1 MVKLIRIVSDDN
13 CNFNANLD
21 AGIKLGENSSIAL
34 QNLTF
39 ENKYAT
45 LSINNSNRL
54 IEFNLDTNNNQSNI
68 PDLPGQPTPPFLTIN
83 KKLSV
88 GEYNKDN
95 YKDFYEDLQTNLN
108 NTLSVDYNLETQDIY
123 SSFLIDYISNPNRP
137 EIKYKYSPLSLL
149 FNLNNIDERQE
160 EYDKLFEISEGSVLD
175 ISDDM
180 TDNYANFNN
189 ITNQGEATQLF
200 EHYIYPISE
209 VGQWCKGS
217 AFFGCSVYNNVN
229 NADEA
234 DTNGFGIGLSFTN
247 IEVEA
252 DKYRFRELE
261 DKWRDFE
268 ILIEKSDETYR
279 FISPETLNV
288 EQTPVPAVLPYKVN
302 ITTDVDSRTH
312 DRIVFQRNNGK
323 ITGSI
328 WNTSVAGGVIEPL
341 FSYTIPFAD
350 INKPIYPYIYVKGD
364 HTTTTVGRPVFTP
377 NTIALDYDAYD
388 DTANYVEIN
397 EDFEISGRQNYI
409 GLRNDPNGKN
419 WFEDMV
425 SEGDFEDVVPKLN
438 NARMNENISFT
449 EQNILLSLNPD
460 VWKFL
465 GFDRTESIIQSP
477 YTDPNV
483 GQFPPGGIAGFN
495 LIGNRDVEL
504 KYSDNFVVVLDSN
517 PLESYDASMFDYST
531 KLNQS
536 KFPNQMRGRRQN
548 ILATIADNDNTG
560 YLEFK
565 AEVPTFID
573 LDNRFK
579 QELKNIKIRVLDKD
593 LNPLT
598 TVGKSILTI
607 LIDSK

>member
-1 MVKLIRIVSDDN
+1 MVKLIRIVSEDN

-45 LSINNSNRL
+45 LSINNSNRI
-54 IEFNLDTNNNQSNI
+54 IEFNLDTNDNQSNI

-88 GEYNKDN
+88 GDYNKDN
-95 YKDFYEDLQTNLN
+95 YKDFYEDLQATLN
-108 NTLSVDYNLETQDIY
+108 NTLSVEYNVESQDIY
-123 SSFLIDYISNPNRP
+123 SSFLIDYITNPNRP
-137 EIKYKYSPLSLL
+137 TIKYKYSPLSLL
-149 FNLNNIDERQE
+149 FNRNTIDERQE
-160 EYDKLFEISEGSVLD
+160 DYDKLFEISEGSVLD
-175 ISDDM
+175 ISDDI
-180 TDNYANFNN
+180 TDNFSNFNN
-189 ITNQGEATQLF
+189 ITNPGEPTQLL

-234 DTNGFGIGLSFTN
+234 DTNGFGIGLSFTD
-247 IEVEA
+247 IQVEA
-252 DKYRFRELE
+252 EKYRFREFE

-279 FISPETLNV
+279 FISPETLHV
-288 EQTPVPAVLPYKVN
+288 EQTPLPPLLPYKVN
-302 ITTDVDSRTH
+302 ITTDIDSRTH

-328 WNTSVAGGVIEPL
+328 WNTSVAGGNITPL

-364 HTTTTVGRPVFTP
+364 STTTTIGRPVFTP
-377 NTIALDYDAYD
+377 NTIAFDYDD
-388 DTANYVEIN
+388 DTQVETN
-397 EDFEISGRQNYI
+397 AEFEISGRQNYI
-409 GLRNDPNGKN
+409 GLRNTIDGKN
-419 WFEDMV
+419 WFEDIDIM
-425 SEGDFEDVVPKLN
+425 GGFQDVVPKLN
-438 NARMNENISFT
+438 NARLDRNISFP
-449 EQNILLSLNPD
+449 EQNIRLSLNPD
-460 VWKFL
+460 IWNFL
-465 GFDRTESIIQSP
+465 GFDRTQSIIQSP

-504 KYSDNFVVVLDSN
+504 IYSDNFVVVLDSN

-531 KLNQS
+531 KLNRS
-536 KFPNQMRGRRQN
+536 KFPNQMRGRRLN

-593 LNPLT
+593 LNPIT
-598 TVGKSILTI
+598 TLGKSILTI